1 MIRRL
6 KAAVERYFT
15 ATRQEWPYAFY
26 SRNILLLGLAA
37 MAFCA
42 TPLVNPPIPA
52 WEELRLETGIYQ
64 GLEQQSGGSYRLS
77 LTTEEGYTGR
87 FLIDSFVTFDRS
99 AFLTAVGP
107 GDTISLR
114 YGPDEYQTVMEL
126 TAAGTEFLTYEQTRQ
141 ATWRNKYLGLIIST
155 SATAALMGICWVLVR
170 LRRRLTDLE
179 EQTEPETVP
188 APPPSGYTR
197 EEREEVET
205 YIRRAYGRPGR
216 VYYDATRETY
226 PVDIA
231 VIPPTEREN
240 FYRLVTIGMGGR
252 RMNVPPELRETNRA
266 FAELAV
272 FLPPDWDPDG
282 GDPWPFQWL
291 RRAAEAD
298 WLQTGTVFFGRIGAC
313 SALLVSWPV
322 VREDCTG
329 RVILESG
336 KIINFYQLYPLLPD
350 EDDYRKL
357 RGVRRL
363 WDRMQEAEVSPIV
376 APTRESCCAD
386 WFDDD
391 VAPYVVKEQGGVWYG
406 WLHLKG
412 LGPYYRE
419 PVYPRD
425 AEGWR
430 TLCRRFCE
438 KYGWQGLTL
447 HAREDPFYI
456 TAADED
462 TLRPFLLAFHDF
474 CGVPEQVAALL
485 GEAAG

>member
-1 MIRRL
+1 MIRKL
-6 KAAVERYFT
+6 KAAVKRYFS
-15 ATRQEWPYAFY
+15 ATRQEWPYAFF
-26 SRNILLLGLAA
+26 SRNILMLGLAA
-37 MAFCA
+37 CALCA
-42 TPLVNPPIPA
+42 TPLVNPPIPSY
-52 WEELRLETGIYQ
+52 EELRLETGTYQ
-64 GLEQQSGGSYRLS
+64 GLERRSDDSYLLS
-77 LTTEEGYTGR
+77 LTTEGGYTDLC
-87 FLIDSFVTFDRS
+87 LIDSFAPFDRY
-99 AFLTAVGP
+99 AFLAAVRP
-107 GDTISLR
+107 GDPVTLR
-114 YGPDEYQTVMEL
+114 YGPDEYRTVMEL
-126 TAAGTEFLTYEQTRQ
+126 TAAGTEFLTYDRTRQ
-141 ATWRNKYLGLIIST
+141 AAWRNKYLALIVSA
-155 SATAALMGICWVLVR
+155 SATAALMGLCWGAVR
-170 LRRRLTDLE
+170 LRKPR
-179 EQTEPETVP
+179 QAEPREMPVS
-188 APPPSGYTR
+188 AAVPSGYTR
-197 EEREEVET
+197 EERAEVET
-205 YIRRAYGRPGR
+205 YIQRAYGKPGR
-216 VYYDATRETY
+216 VYYDATRETD

-282 GDPWPFQWL
+282 GDLWPFRWL

-298 WLQTGTVFFGRIGAC
+298 WLRPGTVFSGRIGGYT
-313 SALLVSWPV
+313 ALLVSWPV

-329 RVILESG
+329 RVILENS

-363 WDRMQEAEVSPIV
+363 WDRMQEFGVSPIV
-376 APTRESCCAD
+376 TPTRESCCVD
-386 WFDDD
+386 WFDRDI
-391 VAPYVVKEQGGVWYG
+391 APFAVEEKDGVWYG
-406 WLHLKG
+406 WLQLKG
-412 LGPYYRE
+412 SGPCYRE

-438 KYGWQGLTL
+438 KYGWQGPAL
-447 HAREDPFYI
+447 HVQENIFYI

-474 CGVPEQVAALL
+474 CDVPEQVAALL
-485 GEAAG
+485 EEAQ